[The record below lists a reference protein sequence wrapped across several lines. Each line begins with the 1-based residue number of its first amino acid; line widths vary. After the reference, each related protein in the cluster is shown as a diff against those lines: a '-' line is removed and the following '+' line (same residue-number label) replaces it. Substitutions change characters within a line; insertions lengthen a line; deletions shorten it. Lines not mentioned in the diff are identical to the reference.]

1 MNVYIDN
8 QKIDVQIEAQDS
20 LDTVIKTVENFLK
33 NSGRVM
39 FEIKVDGQDIGE
51 IEAKDISSI
60 EEVEFF
66 TKSAGIIALESLQE
80 MNDYI
85 ERLNAGVKLL
95 VEELNNG
102 DDKQKVSKMTL
113 DAINGLEWVYN
124 ILCSIENIS
133 SINYGDIGFQKPFD
147 RFQDI
152 LKDILESLEDKDD
165 MLLADLMEYEIP
177 DSIEEIKE
185 YLPKIYDYILEE
197 EKKLST
203 KS

>member
-8 QKIDVQIEAQDS
+8 QKIDVQLEEKDS

-113 DAINGLEWVYN
+113 DAINGSEW
-124 ILCSIENIS
+124 I
-133 SINYGDIGFQKPFD
+133 
-147 RFQDI
+147 
-152 LKDILESLEDKDD
+152 
-165 MLLADLMEYEIP
+165 
-177 DSIEEIKE
+177 
-185 YLPKIYDYILEE
+185 
-197 EKKLST
+197 
-203 KS
+203 

>member
-8 QKIDVQIEAQDS
+8 QKIDVQLEEKDS
-20 LDTVIKTVENFLK
+20 LDIVIKTVENFLK

-51 IEAKDISSI
+51 IEAKDISTI

-152 LKDILESLEDKDD
+152 LKDILESLENIDV
-165 MLLADLMEYEIP
+165 YEA
-177 DSIEEIKE
+177 EE
-185 YLPKIYDYILEE
+185 
-197 EKKLST
+197 
-203 KS
+203 

>member
-1 MNVYIDN
+1 
-8 QKIDVQIEAQDS
+8 
-20 LDTVIKTVENFLK
+20 
-33 NSGRVM
+33 
-39 FEIKVDGQDIGE
+39 
-51 IEAKDISSI
+51 
-60 EEVEFF
+60 
-66 TKSAGIIALESLQE
+66 
-80 MNDYI
+80 
-85 ERLNAGVKLL
+85 
-95 VEELNNG
+95 
-102 DDKQKVSKMTL
+102 MTL

-133 SINYGDIGFQKPFD
+133 SINYGDIGFQKLFD

>member
-33 NSGRVM
+33 DSGRVM